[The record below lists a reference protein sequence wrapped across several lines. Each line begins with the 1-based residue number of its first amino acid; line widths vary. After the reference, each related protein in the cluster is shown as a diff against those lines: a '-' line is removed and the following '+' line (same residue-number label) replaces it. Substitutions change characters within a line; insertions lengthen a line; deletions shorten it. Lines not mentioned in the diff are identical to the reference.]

1 MSGYVFIFGGS
12 NGIQVKL
19 FWPTSDGRCLPTRRL
34 ERDRFTLPSAQYGKV
49 FITPE
54 LLAMF
59 LEGIKL

>member
-34 ERDRFTLPSAQYGKV
+34 ERGRFHLTVSPV
-49 FITPE
+49 W
-54 LLAMF
+54 
-59 LEGIKL
+59 